1 VTPPKRRATHRD
13 VAQLAGV
20 STAVVSYV
28 INNGPRQ
35 TSPEVRERV
44 LKAIAE
50 LDYHPNA
57 FARGLRARRTNTIA
71 FIVHDYYAM
80 TVFVAWYTAA
90 MLTGLTEH
98 LKSQG
103 YYILV
108 YPMSVDE
115 DRKQLEQ
122 LLRSGRL
129 DGIVLRLVQ
138 QPPASDGLMELIADS
153 QLPCVCIEQPAA
165 RRFGFSSVTYNDQDG
180 AYEATRYL
188 IGQGHRRIAHL
199 CGEHKYGTAQ
209 ARLAGYRRALAD
221 HGLAVDQALIS
232 PGFWNP
238 DEVAAC
244 IGRFLD
250 LEQPPTAIFAASDEM
265 AFAAIEELRR
275 RRHRVPEQVAVI
287 GFDDSALASRITPP
301 LTTVRIP
308 LHELGQR
315 AGRLILAAVESEAA
329 PAPTNVVLP
338 VEFVPRDSA

>member
-1 VTPPKRRATHRD
+1 MTHRD

-28 INNGPRQ
+28 VNNGPRQ

-90 MLTGLTEH
+90 MLTGLMEH

-108 YPMSVDE
+108 FPMSVDE
-115 DRKQLEQ
+115 DHRQLEQ

-138 QPPASDGLMELIADS
+138 QPPASDRLLETIVDS
-153 QLPCVCIEQPAA
+153 QVPCVCIEQPAA
-165 RRFGFSSVTYNDQDG
+165 PRFGFSSVTYNDQDG

-188 IGQGHRRIAHL
+188 LDQGHRRIAHL
-199 CGEHKYGTAQ
+199 CGEHNYGSAR
-209 ARLAGYRRALAD
+209 ARLAGYSKALTD
-221 HGLAVDQALIS
+221 RGLAVDEALIS
-232 PGFWNP
+232 RGSWNHAT
-238 DEVAAC
+238 VAGS
-244 IGRFLD
+244 IEQFLGLD
-250 LEQPPTAIFAASDEM
+250 QPPTAIVAASDEL
-265 AFAAIEELRR
+265 AFAAIEELHRR
-275 RRHRVPEQVAVI
+275 HHRVPEQIAVV
-287 GFDDSALASRITPP
+287 GFDDSALASRVTPP

-308 LHELGQR
+308 LHQLGQR
-315 AGRLILAAVESEAA
+315 AGELILAAVEADHA
-329 PAPTNVVLP
+329 PAPSNEVLP
-338 VEFVPRDSA
+338 VTFIRRASA

>member
-1 VTPPKRRATHRD
+1 M
-13 VAQLAGV
+13 

-103 YYILV
+103 YYLLV
-108 YPMSVDE
+108 FPMSVDE
-115 DRKQLEQ
+115 DHKQLEQ

-138 QPPASDGLMELIADS
+138 PPPASDSLLDLIVDA
-153 QLPCVCIEQPAA
+153 QVPCVCIEQPAG

-188 IGQGHRRIAHL
+188 IEQGHRRIAHL
-199 CGEHKYGTAQ
+199 CGEHAYGSAQ
-209 ARLAGYRRALAD
+209 ARLAGYSRALAD
-221 HGLAVDQALIS
+221 QGLPVDEALIS
-232 PGFWNP
+232 PGSWNLGTVP
-238 DEVAAC
+238 GSIE
-244 IGRFLD
+244 RFLGLD
-250 LEQPPTAIFAASDEM
+250 QPPTAIVAASDEL
-265 AFAAIEELRR
+265 AFAAVEELRR
-275 RRHRVPEQVAVI
+275 RWYRIPEQIAVV
-287 GFDDSALASRITPP
+287 GFDDSALASRVTPP
-301 LTTVRIP
+301 LTTVHIP
-308 LHELGQR
+308 LHQLGRR
-315 AGRLILAAVESEAA
+315 AGELIQAAVESEVA
-329 PAPTNVVLP
+329 PAPSDEVLP
-338 VEFVPRDSA
+338 VEFVRRASA